1 MQDTKI
7 NDIIKTYI
15 KNLKQIDAK
24 DDDMILSL
32 IDSIEFLE
40 LVLFLEEK
48 LGYEIDLSDNDPH
61 EFSTVEKLAKVL
73 SEK

>member
-40 LVLFLEEK
+40 LVLFLEEE
-48 LGYEIDLSDNDPH
+48 LGYEIDLSDNDPD
-61 EFSTVEKLAKVL
+61 EFSTIEKLAKVL
-73 SEK
+73 SGK

>member
-1 MQDTKI
+1 MQDIKI

-15 KNLKQIDAK
+15 KNLKQIEPK
-24 DDDMILSL
+24 DDDRLLSL

-73 SEK
+73 SGK